1 MKILAAPCLLLAALA
16 CGASLAAASAPPDAA
31 CEREGRQAQQL
42 AQARDRGLGERQAI
56 DALLAEDAGADR
68 EKLAEAAA
76 LLFRRFRRMEPEQAR
91 FEFMASCMDE
101 GQ

>member
-1 MKILAAPCLLLAALA
+1 
-16 CGASLAAASAPPDAA
+16 
-31 CEREGRQAQQL
+31 
-42 AQARDRGLGERQAI
+42 
-56 DALLAEDAGADR
+56 LLAEDAGADR